1 MLKYVDSVPRVYV
14 NPLWSHHVTVR
25 VSRFAWFDFANLSCT
40 FNLTWR
46 SNNPTIRYRSIVFI
60 TGNVWVFGNFNDML
74 VYCPFYV
81 DDWNQDFVNFALL
94 LTILDWIILCC
105 FFYIC
110 RIYNV
115 CCLTILDWIVLC
127 LFFTYA
133 VYTICAVDISTEDVD
148 NWQYSYTCKSC
159 LITGIL
165 SLFL

>member
-1 MLKYVDSVPRVYV
+1 MLKYVDSVPHVYV

-74 VYCPFYV
+74 VYCLFYV

-94 LTILDWIILCC
+94 LTILDWI
-105 FFYIC
+105 
-110 RIYNV
+110 
-115 CCLTILDWIVLC
+115 VLC

-133 VYTICAVDISTEDVD
+133 VYTMCAVDISTENVD